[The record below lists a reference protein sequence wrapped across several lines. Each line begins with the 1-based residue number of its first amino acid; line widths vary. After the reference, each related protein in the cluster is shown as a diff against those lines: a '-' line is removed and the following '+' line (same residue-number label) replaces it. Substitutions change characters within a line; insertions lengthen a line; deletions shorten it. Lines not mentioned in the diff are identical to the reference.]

1 MMNTDENI
9 VLLES
14 LRFHAENE
22 VIEFKEAKAS
32 FDIDDLGKYFSA
44 LSNEANLRGLD
55 FAWLIMG
62 VRDKKREIVGT
73 DFKNSEKALNQLKND
88 MAQHITG
95 GLIFREILTAFPM
108 VGEQKKR
115 VLLFKIPASPRN
127 IITCWKG
134 IAYGRRGE
142 SLIPLDQSKQDEI
155 RRQSP
160 MPDWSEQI
168 VPTATLDDIDELALA
183 KARIMYAKVHSSRI
197 SKEEVDSWTVEK
209 FLVHAGIMID
219 GKLTRAALLLLGKPT
234 AAVKLRPAVAE
245 VTWVLKKEDGLVAD
259 YEHFT
264 IPFILTVDDILK
276 KIRNITMREL
286 PGGTLFPETM
296 QQYDE
301 YTIREALHNCLAHQ
315 DYTLQERVNFIESE
329 GFLYYENGGTFV
341 PETLENVLERDF
353 GPQRYYRNRCLCEA
367 MSHFNMIDR
376 VGRGIQQMFRKQKER
391 HFPMPD
397 YNIDNEK
404 RRVSVTIYG
413 KIIDDAYARMLLTHT
428 DLTLKDCILL
438 DAVQKHRILTAEA
451 IKYLRNKKLIEG
463 RKPNIIISKQVAK
476 ATGQQVE
483 YSRNKG
489 LDENQCDAMITSALK
504 DHGFLSKEKIVELL
518 MDLLPKGLDAAQK
531 RNRLDYILKKLRKYG
546 KITYDKDAKVWMLR
560 KD

>member
-1 MMNTDENI
+1 M
-9 VLLES
+9 
-14 LRFHAENE
+14 
-22 VIEFKEAKAS
+22 
-32 FDIDDLGKYFSA
+32 
-44 LSNEANLRGLD
+44 
-55 FAWLIMG
+55 
-62 VRDKKREIVGT
+62 
-73 DFKNSEKALNQLKND
+73 
-88 MAQHITG
+88 
-95 GLIFREILTAFPM
+95 
-108 VGEQKKR
+108 
-115 VLLFKIPASPRN
+115 
-127 IITCWKG
+127 
-134 IAYGRRGE
+134 
-142 SLIPLDQSKQDEI
+142 
-155 RRQSP
+155 
-160 MPDWSEQI
+160 
-168 VPTATLDDIDELALA
+168 ALA

-197 SKEEVDSWTVEK
+197 PKEEVDSWTVEE

-219 GKLTRAALLLLGKPT
+219 GKLTRAALLLLGKHT

-245 VTWVLKKEDGLVAD
+245 VTWVLKKEDGQVAD

-276 KIRNITMREL
+276 KICNITMREL

-315 DYTLQERVNFIESE
+315 DYTLQERVNFIENE
-329 GFLYYENGGTFV
+329 GLLYYENGGTFV

-397 YNIDNEK
+397 YHIDNEK

-428 DLTLKDCILL
+428 DLSLKDCILL

-451 IKYLRNKKLIEG
+451 IKYLRDKKLIEG

-483 YSRNKG
+483 YSRSKG
-489 LDENQCDAMITSALK
+489 IDENQCDAMITSALK

-518 MDLLPKGLDAAQK
+518 MDLLPKGLDAGQK
-531 RNRLDYILKKLRKYG
+531 RNRLDYILKKLRKSG
-546 KITYDKDAKVWMLR
+546 KITYDKDTKVWTLR